1 MMSHIEVLCVDL
13 ALNAVF
19 FTALELDKVVDEGED
34 VLVDDGPRFD
44 RKLANRRLVLLVRF
58 KACATK
64 EKPNEEEE
72 RASQ

>member
-1 MMSHIEVLCVDL
+1 MSHIEVLCVDL
-13 ALNAVF
+13 ALKTERV
-19 FTALELDKVVDEGED
+19 TALELNKVVDEAED
-34 VLVDDGPRFD
+34 VLVDDGSRFD